1 VAGYKCLVC
10 NYFHPGP
17 EAPDRCPVCGTD
29 RQKFEAVAGSKEDGS
44 TPDVKRRIVIV
55 GAGIA
60 GLSAAESVRTESP
73 SAEIT
78 LISKENSLPY
88 YRLNLTRFLAGEV
101 DDDALPVHP
110 ERWYTE
116 NRIDLL
122 LNAEVT
128 ECSPTDKSLTLRD
141 GRRVL
146 YDRLVVTAGAHPF
159 IPPVPGAQKNG
170 VTTLRTL
177 DQARHILHSARVS
190 RSAVIIGG
198 GILGLEAAAAL
209 IRTTPSLTLTVIEGF
224 DYLMPRQLNRKA
236 ANRLMNHVTNLG
248 IRLETGTSV
257 KEIEGDERAAGVL
270 LANGKTIPAELV
282 IFAAGVRPNS
292 YLARISGLNVNQGII
307 VSDTME
313 SSVEGI
319 YAAGD
324 IAEHRGVLYGLWNA
338 AMYQGVIA
346 GMNAAG
352 RKASFGGIPRSNTIK
367 VLGVDLLDR
376 KSTRLTPVTV

>member
-1 VAGYKCLVC
+1 
-10 NYFHPGP
+10 
-17 EAPDRCPVCGTD
+17 
-29 RQKFEAVAGSKEDGS
+29 
-44 TPDVKRRIVIV
+44 
-55 GAGIA
+55 
-60 GLSAAESVRTESP
+60 
-73 SAEIT
+73 
-78 LISKENSLPY
+78 
-88 YRLNLTRFLAGEV
+88 
-101 DDDALPVHP
+101 
-110 ERWYTE
+110 
-116 NRIDLL
+116 
-122 LNAEVT
+122 
-128 ECSPTDKSLTLRD
+128 LRD

-236 ANRLMNHVTNLG
+236 ANRLMNHVKNLG

-367 VLGVDLLDR
+367 VLGVDLFSIGAIEPCDGSCTVLEKESDDVYIQLIFRDGRLEGAILFGDTTKSGIIKKAIEEKKDFSRVIRSETDIDRILDF
-376 KSTRLTPVTV
+376 S